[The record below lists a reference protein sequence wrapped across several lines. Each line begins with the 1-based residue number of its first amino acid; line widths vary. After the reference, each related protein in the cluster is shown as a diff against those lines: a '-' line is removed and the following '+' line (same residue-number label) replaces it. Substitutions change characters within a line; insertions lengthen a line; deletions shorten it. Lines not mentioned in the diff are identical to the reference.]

1 MITVCISTPTPLS
14 TTRQLCGTRWVSCN
28 SAQLQ
33 PHLPGE
39 TPGPTGE
46 GLLPDRLSSEVL
58 GDPSSGS
65 INSLGQ
71 LRLRKSVFLPDD
83 QCVTS
88 DINIQ
93 MKSPVKRYPQAGSGR
108 VPNTGASV
116 PGEFGVLPPQKSPG
130 SAAQKPPTPCP
141 MGLILR
147 FHHVGSTDEIISHQ
161 PPIRSLASLPPQG
174 SEDGRSELPPSNPGG
189 ASWKPAPSLG
199 LT

>member
-65 INSLGQ
+65 VNSLGQ

-93 MKSPVKRYPQAGSGR
+93 MKSPVKRYPQ
-108 VPNTGASV
+108 
-116 PGEFGVLPPQKSPG
+116 
-130 SAAQKPPTPCP
+130 
-141 MGLILR
+141 
-147 FHHVGSTDEIISHQ
+147 
-161 PPIRSLASLPPQG
+161 
-174 SEDGRSELPPSNPGG
+174 
-189 ASWKPAPSLG
+189 PSLEGSQTQG
-199 LT
+199 LLSLGSLGCCHPKKVLAQQLRSHPHPVPWGLY